1 MYHISIHKSDKVKE
15 ILARYH
21 RKRMYTVSI
30 YLPQDHLNSTDRGKV
45 DIVDANTD
53 KRRDKQ
59 LHILMKMVLVKL
71 YLDG

>member
-1 MYHISIHKSDKVKE
+1 MYYVPIHKSDKVKE

-53 KRRDKQ
+53 KKR
-59 LHILMKMVLVKL
+59 
-71 YLDG
+71 